1 MQGENQTNMSG
12 HVDAPNSTQLY
23 RQWQGSVAQGFLEIP
38 EHVRTIIISLFG
50 VADSDLE
57 SSSVTALL
65 ATSPRDREYREL
77 N

>member
-1 MQGENQTNMSG
+1 M
-12 HVDAPNSTQLY
+12 
-23 RQWQGSVAQGFLEIP
+23 RQIRHNCTGNGKVVSLKDSWKIL

-65 ATSPRDREYREL
+65 ATSPRDREYPES